1 MKLTLILAV
10 ATTMVAGAAL
20 AAEPVHSPRGAEV
33 AAASRTACGLAERQA
48 LTFSSGKASEVIT
61 RKPSKGATERN
72 LVQEQRA
79 QVYTGKNAP
88 ERRSF
93 EIAPAK

>member
-1 MKLTLILAV
+1 
-10 ATTMVAGAAL
+10 MVAGAAL

-61 RKPSKGATERN
+61 RKASSGTDRN